1 MTKFSIK
8 RRIEYLLTYISLWVI
23 LGVGKKTIVMK
34 NLSWENLCSTGVRP
48 NLSLLD
54 EQRVRLCNVLNIC
67 CLGLQLILSVMDFFW
82 GDGTISV
89 ILIVVFAI
97 INLPLYLML
106 RAYYYRVG
114 FIYIFVVTHLIL
126 MAVAVFNRNLGRMD
140 ELQIVVVGLSAMG
153 MVLFDRYLQAAA
165 IVFNVTVYW
174 VIVLI
179 IKDVSRDWTYANY
192 YSVIVNFTVCYFFI
206 CVCVYFNKSI
216 FRQFQA
222 LLIKRNEQLSQQTVD
237 LQEINRYKDQ
247 LFAVI
252 SHDLRSPL
260 YHLQSTIRRLNE
272 GNLTVDQAKQVINEI
287 DFKTKDVSL
296 LLSNLL
302 NWANLQLSGY
312 KSVVVEIPIREV
324 VEEAILF
331 QKEEI
336 NAKQMQV
343 LNKVPAR
350 TLGWG
355 DENHL
360 QLILRNLLSN
370 AVKFSFPACRIIIE
384 AEEKSDK
391 TVISIQDTGIGLR
404 AQELEMVLTGASRST
419 TLGTNG
425 ERGNGMGLWISQEFV
440 RKNGGELWATS
451 LEGKGSTF
459 YFTVPNRKI

>member
-1 MTKFSIK
+1 
-8 RRIEYLLTYISLWVI
+8 
-23 LGVGKKTIVMK
+23 MK
-34 NLSWENLCSTGVRP
+34 NLSWKNLCTTGVHP
-48 NLSLLD
+48 SLSPLD
-54 EQRVRLCNVLNIC
+54 EQRILLCNVLNIC
-67 CLGLQLILSVMDFFW
+67 CLVLQIILSLMDFFW
-82 GDGTISV
+82 GDGAITV
-89 ILIVVFAI
+89 ILMVVFAI

-106 RAYYYRVG
+106 KAYHYRVG
-114 FIYIFVVTHLIL
+114 FVYIFAVTHFILI
-126 MAVAVFNRNLGRMD
+126 AVAVYNQNLGKID
-140 ELQIVVVGLSAMG
+140 DLQIVVVGLSAMG
-153 MVLFDRYLQAAA
+153 MVLFDRYLQAVA
-165 IVFNVTVYW
+165 IVFNVAVYW
-174 VIVLI
+174 VIVLV
-179 IKDVSRDWTYANY
+179 IKDISRGWTYGNY

-237 LQEINRYKDQ
+237 LQEINQYKDQ

-252 SHDLRSPL
+252 SHDLRAPL

-272 GNLTVDQAKQVINEI
+272 GDLTVEQSKQIINEI
-287 DFKTKDVSL
+287 DFKTKDVGL

-343 LNKVPAR
+343 LNKVPTR

-370 AVKFSFPACRIIIE
+370 AVKFSFPASKIIIE

-391 TVISIQDTGIGLR
+391 TVISIQDTGIGIG
-404 AQELEMVLTGASRST
+404 AEELERVLTGASRSSI
-419 TLGTNG
+419 LGTNG
-425 ERGNGMGLWISQEFV
+425 EKGNGMGLWISQEFV

-451 LEGKGSTF
+451 LEGEGSTF
-459 YFTVPNRKI
+459 YFTVPNRKV

>member
-1 MTKFSIK
+1 MN
-8 RRIEYLLTYISLWVI
+8 
-23 LGVGKKTIVMK
+23 IVMK
-34 NLSWENLCSTGVRP
+34 NLSWENLCSTGIHP
-48 NLSLLD
+48 NLSPLD
-54 EQRVRLCNVLNIC
+54 EQRIRLCNVLNIC
-67 CLGLQLILSVMDFFW
+67 CLVLQLILSLMDFFW
-82 GDGTISV
+82 GDGAIMV
-89 ILIVVFAI
+89 ILMVVFAI

-106 RAYYYRVG
+106 KAYHYRVC
-114 FIYIFVVTHLIL
+114 FIYIFVVTHVIL
-126 MAVAVFNRNLGRMD
+126 MAVAVFNQNLGKID
-140 ELQIVVVGLSAMG
+140 DLQIVVVGLSAMG
-153 MVLFDRYLQAAA
+153 MVLFDRYLQVAA

-179 IKDVSRDWTYANY
+179 IKDVSRDWTYGNY

-206 CVCVYFNKSI
+206 CVCVYFNKSN

-222 LLIKRNEQLSQQTVD
+222 LLIRRNEQLSQQTAD
-237 LQEINRYKDQ
+237 LQEINQYKDQ

-272 GNLTVDQAKQVINEI
+272 GHLSVDQSKQIINEI

-312 KSVVVEIPIREV
+312 KSVIVEIPIREV

-343 LNKVPAR
+343 LNQVPAI
-350 TLGWG
+350 TIGWG

-370 AVKFSFPACRIIIE
+370 AVKFSFPAGRIIIE

-391 TVISIQDTGIGLR
+391 TVISIQDTGMGIGPE
-404 AQELEMVLTGASRST
+404 ALEMVLMGASRLS

-425 ERGNGMGLWISQEFV
+425 EKGNGMGLWISREFI

-451 LEGKGSTF
+451 RAGEGSTF
-459 YFTVPNRKI
+459 YFTVPNRKF